1 MVLSPL
7 DLPGWDDVQIIG
19 ILEQEFDLPA
29 YLENDANAG
38 VLADRKNAFIGIS
51 TSGRVLNVLYATVAA
66 GWISPALLDSLPTLY
81 LLYQPL

>member
-1 MVLSPL
+1 M
-7 DLPGWDDVQIIG
+7 QIIG

-29 YLENDANAG
+29 YLKNDANAG
-38 VLADRKNAFIGIS
+38 VLAEKKDAFIGIS
-51 TSGRVLNVLYATVAA
+51 TSGRVLNVLYAMVAA